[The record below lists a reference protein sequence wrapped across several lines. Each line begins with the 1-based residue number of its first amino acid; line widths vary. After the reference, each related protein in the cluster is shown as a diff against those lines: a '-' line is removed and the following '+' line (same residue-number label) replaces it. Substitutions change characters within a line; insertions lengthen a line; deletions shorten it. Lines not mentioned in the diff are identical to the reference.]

1 MLFKLKALLC
11 RHAQFNLL
19 KRFLKRSS
27 LLSQVVKV
35 ASDIIAFRRWVA
47 SSSSTSTVP
56 FADADADQTE
66 TQTSATAALSSP
78 LLSAQSG
85 NEGQSTSDNNDD
97 QSLSEDPRL
106 PTQITPTPSRDVLP
120 RELPSKVFGAKK
132 PPSSTESVAVVVDGI
147 ATKDNDNMSGVS
159 TSTSASSSASSR
171 TDTVG
176 PSFLSKKR
184 KKVPEIFGRKLGG
197 NPKCR
202 K

>member
-1 MLFKLKALLC
+1 MC

-132 PPSSTESVAVVVDGI
+132 PPSSTESVAVV

-176 PSFLSKKR
+176 PSILSKKR
-184 KKVPEIFGRKLGG
+184 KKVPEIVGRKLGG